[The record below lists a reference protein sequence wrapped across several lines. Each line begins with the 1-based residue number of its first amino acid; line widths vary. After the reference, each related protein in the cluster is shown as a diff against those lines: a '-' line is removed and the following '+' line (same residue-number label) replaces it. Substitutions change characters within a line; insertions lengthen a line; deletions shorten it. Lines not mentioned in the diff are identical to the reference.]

1 MKKPLAKIGRQN
13 HQNHLVKVMPILTI
27 VYCLQCFVMYKFA
40 HDINIGDYA
49 LSLGVM
55 LAGLIVAMMYYD
67 NNHQVMIYEDHLH
80 LSFGLFG
87 LDKKI
92 PLRDIV
98 DIQVPKKECP
108 FSNVTIVTKDD
119 KKHIFLFVDYPV
131 QVKQTIES
139 TRRGSFSEVEVK
151 EAA

>member
-13 HQNHLVKVMPILTI
+13 HQKHLVKVMPILTV
-27 VYCLQCFVMYKFA
+27 VYCIQCFVMYKFA

-55 LAGLIVAMMYYD
+55 LAGLIFSMMYYD
-67 NNHQVMIYEDHLH
+67 NNHHVMIFEDHLH
-80 LSFGLFG
+80 LSFGIFG

-92 PLRDIV
+92 KLTDILE
-98 DIQVPKKECP
+98 IHTSEEECP
-108 FSNVTIVTKDD
+108 FSNLTILTKDD
-119 KKHIFLFVDYPV
+119 KRHTFFFVDYPV
-131 QVKQTIES
+131 QVKQTIENFK
-139 TRRGSFSEVEVK
+139 RGSFTEVEIK